1 MGNKRILTTPIIVLL
16 FGAKYQAGAELLKII
31 SLAMAMLA
39 VANVI
44 FTYCLA
50 RSEFKF
56 LWPLAFGVGMMLLLI
71 FNFHDSAMTIAKM
84 VLYSIGVILAGT
96 LAWYFLSPRRPLPSS

>member
-1 MGNKRILTTPIIVLL
+1 MNEAAVNSMAVILSAPIAVLSL
-16 FGAKYQAGAELLKII
+16 VFSRYTVQLAE
-31 SLAMAMLA
+31 SGA

-44 FTYCLA
+44 FTYCMA

-71 FNFHDSAMTIAKM
+71 FNFHDSALTIAKM
-84 VLYSIGVILAGT
+84 VLYSIEMILAGT